1 MPVDSV
7 SFMLKPFGFFTWN
20 PSLDLPP
27 EVDTVSKRHQPAA
40 GAPACCGGPSAGQQQ
55 QAAAGCCEAGGGY
68 SSSNTAEARS
78 AGPVSKL

>member
-27 EVDTVSKRHQPAA
+27 EVDAASKLHQAA
-40 GAPACCGGPSAGQQQ
+40 ACCGSVPASQQQ
-55 QAAAGCCEAGGGY
+55 QAGCCEAGGGY
-68 SSSNTAEARS
+68 SSSNTAASRV